1 MITSFRWKIV
11 VLSVL
16 VVLATVQL
24 PLVAGASKPK
34 YGGTLRVALPAE
46 PPGLDPT
53 THTAA
58 VIDRVL
64 YNNVYQGLVRIN
76 RDGEVVPSLAR
87 DWEVS
92 EDGTVY
98 TFYLREGVSFH
109 NGKKFTSEDVRF
121 TFERAMSDAT
131 TVPHPEYFAPIEKI
145 EAPSTT
151 TVRINL
157 SRPSSIFLFNL
168 ARGDAVILPRGV
180 EGLSSRPVG
189 TGPFKFKT
197 WKRGSN
203 LSLTSYEDYYDR
215 KLPYLEEVIFEF
227 IGDVNTRITSL
238 KSGGI
243 DAIAYL
249 SSPENAVSLKELGSI
264 KVLTGVT
271 TWEVI
276 LAMNNSRKP
285 FSDPL
290 VRKAINYAL
299 DRKEIIEGATFG
311 FGKPIGSL
319 MSPTNPNHL
328 DLSWL
333 YPHEPEKARKLLK
346 ESGYPDG
353 FEATLTLP
361 ATYEL
366 SLRSGKI
373 VADQVKKVGIDLKIE
388 KISWAQ
394 WLQRVFT
401 NAEYDLTIIGH
412 SEAFDISIYG
422 DPNYYFNYDNERLQR
437 VLEKAERETDEK
449 TRSQLYSVAQW
460 IIAED
465 VPSAFLFSAPS
476 LPAMRNEIMNW
487 WKDYPIPAV
496 DVTEVWIDD

>member
-1 MITSFRWKIV
+1 
-11 VLSVL
+11 
-16 VVLATVQL
+16 
-24 PLVAGASKPK
+24 
-34 YGGTLRVALPAE
+34 

-76 RDGEVVPSLAR
+76 RDGRIVPSLAR
-87 DWEVS
+87 DWEIS
-92 EDGTVY
+92 ENGTVY
-98 TFYLREGVSFH
+98 TFFLKEGVRFH

-121 TFERAMSDAT
+121 TLDRARSEAT
-131 TVPHPEYFAPIEKI
+131 TVPHPEYFVPIENIKT
-145 EAPSTT
+145 PSPTK
-151 TVRINL
+151 VKINL

-168 ARGDAVILPRGV
+168 ARGDAVILPKGV
-180 EGLSSRPVG
+180 EGLSSHPVG
-189 TGPFKFKT
+189 TGPFRFDG

-203 LSLTSYEDYYDR
+203 LTLVRYEDYYNSE
-215 KLPYLEEVIFEF
+215 LPYLDKVKFEF
-227 IGDVNTRITSL
+227 IGDVNTRITGL

-249 SSPENAVSLKELGSI
+249 SSPENAVSLKEVNSI
-264 KVLTGVT
+264 KVLTGLT

-276 LAMNNSRKP
+276 LSMNNSREP
-285 FSDPL
+285 FSDSL

-311 FGKPIGSL
+311 FGEPIGSL
-319 MSPTNPNHL
+319 MSPTNPNYL
-328 DLSWL
+328 DLTWL
-333 YPHEPEKARKLLK
+333 YPHNRDKARKLLK
-346 ESGYPDG
+346 ESGYPEG

-361 ATYEL
+361 ANYEL

-373 VADQVKKVGIDLKIE
+373 IEDQLNRVGIDLKIE

-412 SEAFDISIYG
+412 SEAFDISIYAN
-422 DPNYYFNYDNERLQR
+422 PNYYFNYDNERFQR
-437 VLEKAERETDEK
+437 VLKKAERETNEPA
-449 TRSQLYSVAQW
+449 RRQLYSVVQW
-460 IIAED
+460 IIGED

-476 LPAMRNEIMNW
+476 LPAMRTEVMNW

-496 DVTEVWIDD
+496 DVTEVWIND

>member
-1 MITSFRWKIV
+1 MIANSWKSTLLIV
-11 VLSVL
+11 VL
-16 VVLATVQL
+16 VLALAHLSIVTC
-24 PLVAGASKPK
+24 ASGPK
-34 YGGTLRVALPAE
+34 YGGTLKVALPAE

-76 RDGEVVPSLAR
+76 REGEVVPSLAR

-92 EDGTVY
+92 EDGTLY
-98 TFYLREGVSFH
+98 TFYLREEVKFH
-109 NGKKFTSEDVRF
+109 NGKQFTAEDVSF
-121 TFERAMSDAT
+121 TFERARSET
-131 TVPHPEYFAPIEKI
+131 TSVPHPEYFAPIENI
-145 EAPSTT
+145 ETPSPT
-151 TVRINL
+151 TVEIHL

-168 ARGDAVILPRGV
+168 ARGDSVILPSGV
-180 EGLSSRPVG
+180 EELSSHPVG
-189 TGPFKFKT
+189 TGPFKFNN

-203 LSLTSYEDYYDR
+203 LTLTRYEDYYRDE
-215 KLPYLEEVIFEF
+215 LPYLDKVVFEF

-249 SSPENAVSLKELGSI
+249 SSPENAVSLKEVNSL
-264 KVLTGVT
+264 KVLTGLT

-276 LAMNNSRKP
+276 LAMNNSREP

-290 VRKAINYAL
+290 VRKAINFAL
-299 DRKEIIEGATFG
+299 DREEIIEGATFG
-311 FGKPIGSL
+311 FGEPIGSL
-319 MSPTNPNHL
+319 MSPTNPNYL
-328 DLSWL
+328 DLAWL
-333 YPHEPEKARKLLK
+333 YPHDPDKARNLLK
-346 ESGYPDG
+346 EAGYPEG
-353 FEATLTLP
+353 FEATLILP
-361 ATYEL
+361 ANYEL

-373 VADQVKKVGIDLKIE
+373 IADQAGKVGINLKIE

-394 WLQRVFT
+394 WLQRVFS

-412 SEAFDISIYG
+412 SEAFDISVYG
-422 DPNYYFNYDNERLQR
+422 NPNYYFKYDNDRFQQVIKR
-437 VLEKAERETDEK
+437 AERETDEE
-449 TRSQLYSVAQW
+449 TRRQLYSVAQW

-476 LPAMRNEIMNW
+476 LPAMRNEVMNW

-496 DVTEVWIDD
+496 DVTEVWIDE